1 MGESHETTGDVWT
14 FDLGSVTHDDRTMP
28 HARLVCRVNGQ
39 AVGEAEVHV
48 HKRKGRDGVVDLS
61 WGATFITYG
70 PLNPGRVA
78 R

>member
-1 MGESHETTGDVWT
+1 MTIEVADEWT
-14 FDLGSVTHDDRTMP
+14 FDVGSETHDDRQMP
-28 HARLVCRVNGQ
+28 HVRLVCRLNGQ

-61 WGATFITYG
+61 WGSTFITYG
-70 PLNPGRVA
+70 PLNPGKVA